1 MVKKIIV
8 LYPHTSATKDIMVR
22 NFEQLLDKNKYKFS
36 YIPFNYF
43 DNAKEF
49 IDSDVVIGVKGVASA
64 QYVNVIKKYNNK
76 LFIYLLDDDIL
87 SYYKLADKGFEQFY
101 EYRPGTEWYRN
112 TIETIKMSN
121 IVLATSKEIINSV
134 KQHNKNIIHIPTNVL
149 EKYIKKIDLDGKN
162 VIKIAHIGGSARK
175 KEYNLIWEDLVKISN
190 KYGEKVEFC
199 FYGWEPPRKNE
210 ITNSKIC
217 FFSYNENYYDYIEM
231 IKKEKISILLSPLID
246 EGSKISKS
254 NVKLIDACISN
265 SIGIYSDSSV
275 YSEIIHMEHGIKI
288 SNGIDNW
295 FDGIELAINLSNE
308 KRNEILNNAKNL
320 VLNNYLTEKYLIFF
334 EEMLNGKSFY

>member
-1 MVKKIIV
+1 MNKKQVLVLIEGPIPDACCDISIRNFSKLLQNEYNFDFSSIRQINKLNIQKYDIIILFRIMSSIQNIFNLIKNKKII
-8 LYPHTSATKDIMVR
+8 YAMDDD
-22 NFEQLLDKNKYKFS
+22 LLNLHALGEEFKYFA
-36 YIPFNYF
+36 PNTFF
-43 DNAKEF
+43 
-49 IDSDVVIGVKGVASA
+49 
-64 QYVNVIKKYNNK
+64 YNN
-76 LFIYLLDDDIL
+76 ISANI
-87 SYYKLADKGFEQFY
+87 KLANSIILYNE
-101 EYRPGTEWYRN
+101 
-112 TIETIKMSN
+112 N
-121 IVLATSKEIINSV
+121 IRNSV
-134 KQHNKNIIHIPTNVL
+134 KSLNFNINILKTNILSSYVSKKELYKKQDNIIRILCANG
-149 EKYIKKIDLDGKN
+149 E
-162 VIKIAHIGGSARK
+162 SSRK
-175 KEYNLIWEDLVKISN
+175 EELNFFFQDLVDISN
-190 KYGEKVEFC
+190 KYKEKVEFY
-199 FYGWEPPRKNE
+199 FYGGKPEKINE
-210 ITNSKIC
+210 IKNSKIC

-334 EEMLNGKSFY
+334 EEMLNGKSFS